1 MKRLFSLLMMVG
13 LLVGSLLLSD
23 VAPVMAAGLQSPFTM
38 TAVLAEAPRNAVD
51 DKLATDY
58 GAKIDVNNTNVAAFS
73 LYKGLY
79 PTIAGKVVR
88 NAPYESLN
96 DILDIPGLSQT
107 EIDRLEA
114 NMEHFTIS
122 APDPALVEGDDR
134 YNNGVYK

>member
-1 MKRLFSLLMMVG
+1 MMFG
-13 LLVGSLLLSD
+13 LLLGSLFLSD

-38 TAVLAEAPRNAVD
+38 TAVLAAETPRNAVD

-79 PTIAGKVVR
+79 PTIAGKIVR

-107 EIDRLEA
+107 EIDRINA

-122 APDPALVEGDDR
+122 DPDPALVEGDDR